1 MDKPN
6 VLFDGT
12 FMKAVGTGWGL
23 TVLGALLL
31 LAAAVWYSAANRS
44 RAIDRPPAGFR
55 GLVVVGVGLFLV
67 GLAWQVIGYGVIG
80 VASFAPLS
88 H

>member
-6 VLFDGT
+6 VLFDSL
-12 FMKAVGTGWGL
+12 FMQAVGTGWGL
-23 TVLGALLL
+23 TVAGALVLL
-31 LAAAVWYSAANRS
+31 VAAVWYSTANRS
-44 RAIDRPPAGFR
+44 RTIDRAPAGFR

-67 GLAWQVIGYGVIG
+67 GLAWQVVGYGVLG
-80 VASFAPLS
+80 VATFAPVT